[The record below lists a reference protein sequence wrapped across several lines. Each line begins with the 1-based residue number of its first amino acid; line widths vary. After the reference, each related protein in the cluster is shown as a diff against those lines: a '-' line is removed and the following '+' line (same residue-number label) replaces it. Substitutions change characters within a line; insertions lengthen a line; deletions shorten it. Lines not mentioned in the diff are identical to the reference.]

1 MSNGTSIPRVHVRRW
16 QARRVD
22 PVRAEARRTETH
34 CTGLHRTEAHPSALR
49 CIDSRRGGFT
59 LIEVLAVIVILGIL
73 MIILLPRLGAM
84 NERAKVKDTGQKMAL
99 IASAIGQYEGR
110 FGDYPPS
117 QFLDKWGTAPN
128 LTNMGGE
135 TLVIGLW
142 SPDWGG
148 VDLPEDLLINS
159 DVDSVKKSLTRFPAN
174 ELFELKDAWDNP
186 IAYFHHR
193 DYGRADTYVL
203 QPDESEETEF
213 QIKAQMNP
221 KTKSYYQPSKF
232 QLISAGPDGRFGT
245 EDDVVDFKVA

>member
-1 MSNGTSIPRVHVRRW
+1 VK
-16 QARRVD
+16 
-22 PVRAEARRTETH
+22 ETAQ
-34 CTGLHRTEAHPSALR
+34 GLR
-49 CIDSRRGGFT
+49 
-59 LIEVLAVIVILGIL
+59 
-73 MIILLPRLGAM
+73 LL
-84 NERAKVKDTGQKMAL
+84 
-99 IASAIGQYEGR
+99 ASAIGQYEGR

-117 QFLDKWGTAPN
+117 RFLDKWGTAPN
-128 LTNMGGE
+128 LTNLGGE

-142 SPDWGG
+142 SPEWAGSE
-148 VDLPEDLLINS
+148 LPEDLLINS
-159 DVDSVKKSLTRFPAN
+159 DADQTKKSLTRFPAN

-245 EDDVVDFKVA
+245 EDDIVDFRID